1 MHWKGWII
9 QKLLNIYYKEYKR
22 MEWLKITKGYPAAV
36 KRRRRDNVMT
46 KRKRTNNDADNKRG
60 SYIKPP

>member
-22 MEWLKITKGYPAAV
+22 MKWLKITKGYPAAV
-36 KRRRRDNVMT
+36 RRRRRDNVMT
-46 KRKRTNNDADNKRG
+46 KRKRTTMTQTTKEGAT
-60 SYIKPP
+60 